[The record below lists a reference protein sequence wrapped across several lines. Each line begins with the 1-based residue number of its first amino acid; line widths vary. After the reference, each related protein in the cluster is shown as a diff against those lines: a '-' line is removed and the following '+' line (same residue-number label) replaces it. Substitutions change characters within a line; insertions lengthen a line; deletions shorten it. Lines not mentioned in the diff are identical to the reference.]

1 MKRIV
6 TILAVLAAFGMAP
19 SLAAETKKATV
30 YKSPECGCC
39 GGYVEY
45 LQKNG
50 FAVDVK
56 NLADLTTVKR
66 LAGVP
71 PALEACHTTMIEG
84 YVVEGHVPMQTLHR
98 LLTEKPKIRGIAL
111 PGMPDGSPGMSG
123 QKKEPFTI
131 YELTGGEPK
140 VYAVE

>member
-1 MKRIV
+1 M
-6 TILAVLAAFGMAP
+6 LAAFGMAP

-39 GGYVEY
+39 AGYVDY

-71 PALEACHTTMIEG
+71 PTLEACHTTMIEG
-84 YVVEGHVPMQTLHR
+84 YVVEGHVPVPTLNR
-98 LLTEKPKIRGIAL
+98 LLTEKPKIKGIAL
-111 PGMPDGSPGMSG
+111 PGMPEGSPGMSG

>member
-6 TILAVLAAFGMAP
+6 RVLAVLAAFGVAP
-19 SLAAETKKATV
+19 GLAAETKKATV

-39 GGYVEY
+39 AGYADY

-56 NLADLTTVKR
+56 NLADLAAVKR

-71 PALEACHTTMIEG
+71 PTLEACHTTMVEG
-84 YVVEGHVPMQTLHR
+84 YVVEGHVPMPTLNR
-98 LLTEKPKIRGIAL
+98 LLTEKPKIKGIAL
-111 PGMPDGSPGMSG
+111 PGMPEGSPGMSG
-123 QKKEPFTI
+123 RKKEPFTI
-131 YELTGGEPK
+131 YELTDGEPK

>member
-1 MKRIV
+1 MTRIV
-6 TILAVLAAFGMAP
+6 RILAVLAAFGVAP
-19 SLAAETKKATV
+19 GLAAETKKATV

-39 GGYVEY
+39 AGYVDH

-56 NLADLTTVKR
+56 NPADLTVVKR

-71 PALEACHTTMIEG
+71 PALESCHTTMIEG
-84 YVVEGHVPMQTLHR
+84 YVVEGHVPMHTLNR

-111 PGMPDGSPGMSG
+111 PGMPEGSPGMSG

-131 YELTGGEPK
+131 YELSSGEPK

>member
-6 TILAVLAAFGMAP
+6 RILAVLAAFGVAP
-19 SLAAETKKATV
+19 GLAAETKKATV

-39 GGYVEY
+39 AGYVDH

-56 NLADLTTVKR
+56 NLADLTVVKR

-71 PALEACHTTMIEG
+71 PALESCHTTMIEG
-84 YVVEGHVPMQTLHR
+84 YVVEGHVPMHTLNR

-111 PGMPDGSPGMSG
+111 PGMPEGSPGMSG

-131 YELTGGEPK
+131 YELSSGEPK